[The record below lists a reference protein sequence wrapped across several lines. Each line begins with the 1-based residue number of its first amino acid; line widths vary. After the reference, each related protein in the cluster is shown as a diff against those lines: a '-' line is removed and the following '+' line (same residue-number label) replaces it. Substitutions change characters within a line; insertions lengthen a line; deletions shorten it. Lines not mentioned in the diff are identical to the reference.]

1 MGLRGAKAGARPPH
15 ICMSDTD
22 TTNPLDW
29 FVNSLLQSAG
39 QLMLIVDH
47 MSRYPDTAP
56 DAPPFD
62 DVLRDLIRGALEDR
76 LKDRKPADLV
86 GAAVLLA
93 DVREV
98 IGDEFLLVDPQGLEE
113 ESCAGRPNR
122 RARRRRM

>member
-1 MGLRGAKAGARPPH
+1 MT
-15 ICMSDTD
+15 DTD

-47 MSRYPDTAP
+47 MARYPNTAP

-62 DVLRDLIRGALEDR
+62 DVLRDLIRGALEGR
-76 LKDRKPADLV
+76 FKDREPAKLV
-86 GAAVLLA
+86 DAAVLLA

-98 IGDEFLLVDPQGLEE
+98 VGNELLLVDPQALEE

-122 RARRRRM
+122 RARRRRL